1 MQFNF
6 RTVSNF
12 EIQRTRT
19 QRHALRSKGLS
30 EHPLVHSKLII
41 HNLKY
46 FRYYKCRKRFQK
58 NLNDKM
64 VGIFNFKETV
74 IWMHYNLAIF

>member
-1 MQFNF
+1 MHFIICSLISEPF
-6 RTVSNF
+6 
-12 EIQRTRT
+12 QRTKT
-19 QRHALRSKGLS
+19 QRHALRST
-30 EHPLVHSKLII
+30 KLII